1 MDAVEKWQNPD
12 GYWTPELSAAVD
24 ECQAGTRSTIP
35 CPVCGTESTGMSV
48 DNIFPEF
55 HVPGRAPTRGVTTGR
70 LLTLDPC
77 MHALRQ

>member
-12 GYWTPELSAAVD
+12 GYWTPAMSTAVGA
-24 ECQAGTRSTIP
+24 CQAGTRSTIT
-35 CPVCGTESTGMSV
+35 CPVCGNESTGMSV

-55 HVPGRAPTRGVTTGR
+55 HVSGRSPTRGVTTGR

-77 MHALRQ
+77 GHALRQ